1 MSESLEE
8 RTKAFAG
15 KLLGLYTGAALSHM
29 IHIGYETGLFEAAK
43 EGPATSTELSA
54 RAGLNE
60 RYVREWLGAMTT
72 GGLFTHDA
80 ESHAYTLPPEHAMML
95 TGNAVT
101 NLAPLGKMLHAMA
114 KPLPQLIDCFRN
126 GGGVPSD
133 MFRPDFTHCMD
144 DMWRRIYDA
153 QLQEGFIGAV
163 QGLTERLQE
172 GMQVLEL
179 GCGTGHA
186 ANLLGDA
193 YPKSTFLGL
202 DVAGDAI
209 AAAREEASAMGLS
222 NVGFDLEDITETPQE
237 PRFDLITAFD
247 VIHDLPAPTLMLKR
261 LREALR
267 PDGLFVMV
275 EFKFASNVGDN
286 VGNPFAPMY
295 YSISTLYCTTVSL
308 AQDGEGLGT
317 VWGEETARRMLGEA
331 GFSRVDTLD
340 APRPQNVIFV
350 CRP

>member
-1 MSESLEE
+1 MSETLED
-8 RTKAFAG
+8 RAKAFAG

-43 EGPATSTELSA
+43 AGAATSSELSE

-72 GGLFTHDA
+72 GGLFTHQA
-80 ESHAYTLPPEHAMML
+80 ESGAYTLPPEHAMML
-95 TGNAVT
+95 TGDAVT
-101 NLAPLGKMLHAMA
+101 NMAPLGKMIHAMG
-114 KPLPQLIDCFRN
+114 KPIPHLIDCFRN
-126 GGGVPSD
+126 GGGVHSD
-133 MFRPDFTHCMD
+133 MYRPDFTNCMD
-144 DMWRRIYDA
+144 DVWRRIYDA
-153 QLQEGFIGAV
+153 QLQEGFLAMV
-163 QGLTERLQE
+163 PGLTGRLDA
-172 GMQVLEL
+172 GMHVLEL

-186 ANLLGDA
+186 ANLMAKA
-193 YPKSTFLGL
+193 YPQSTFLGL

-209 AAAREEASAMGLS
+209 EAAREEASAMGVS
-222 NVGFDLEDITETPQE
+222 NVEFDVEDLTHTPQQ
-237 PRFDLITAFD
+237 PRFDLVTAFD
-247 VIHDLPAPTLMLKR
+247 VIHDLPGPSLMLKR
-261 LREALR
+261 IRESLR

-308 AQDGEGLGT
+308 AHGGEGLGT
-317 VWGEETARRMLGEA
+317 VWGEETARRLLAEA
-331 GFSRVDTLD
+331 GFTRVDALD
-340 APRPQNVIFV
+340 CPRPQNVIYA